1 MKILHVLTAPR
12 AEGTPRLVLDWLSL
26 KDHEQEVV
34 FLKGR
39 GELTSTFENTG
50 VWQYYN
56 KDFPLKFTNG
66 PKIVQLIR
74 SICKARKPDVVIS
87 WTTGMSQWIHAGARL
102 AGVRKLI
109 VHAGNAPGKTFI
121 GRYLASYFSYWT
133 GLVLGSKVIACSKYI
148 RDEYVKIPL
157 VASRQFHW
165 VHNCVNAERFQV
177 KGYTRNDDAA
187 IMVATLEPH
196 KDHETL
202 LKAWK
207 ILEDR
212 GISAELKLAGDGSLR
227 NKLEELAAQL
237 KLRRVVFLGSRS
249 DIPGLL
255 AQSKVFVF
263 STTPQEGFGTVLVE
277 AIAAGCIIV
286 ASDVPACR
294 EVLDNGNYGMLVAPA
309 NPEKMADALAIAL
322 NDELREEVRRK
333 RQEYL
338 EQFTPSSM
346 MKKYLQIVG

>member
-1 MKILHVLTAPR
+1 
-12 AEGTPRLVLDWLSL
+12 
-26 KDHEQEVV
+26 
-34 FLKGR
+34 
-39 GELTSTFENTG
+39 
-50 VWQYYN
+50 
-56 KDFPLKFTNG
+56 
-66 PKIVQLIR
+66 
-74 SICKARKPDVVIS
+74 
-87 WTTGMSQWIHAGARL
+87 
-102 AGVRKLI
+102 
-109 VHAGNAPGKTFI
+109 
-121 GRYLASYFSYWT
+121 
-133 GLVLGSKVIACSKYI
+133 
-148 RDEYVKIPL
+148 
-157 VASRQFHW
+157 
-165 VHNCVNAERFQV
+165 V

-227 NKLEELAAQL
+227 NQLEELAAKL

-249 DIPGLL
+249 DIPELL

-309 NPEKMADALAIAL
+309 
-322 NDELREEVRRK
+322 
-333 RQEYL
+333 
-338 EQFTPSSM
+338 
-346 MKKYLQIVG
+346 